1 MESVPARRGKKSMD
15 TRSLLFLSLEISH
28 HLLHNE
34 LIIYANDTDTPQHGR
49 DIENNTVVFWV
60 CKFGVCSP
68 DFFQYEIR
76 KCNNG
81 VDGCRRYF
89 AFG

>member
-1 MESVPARRGKKSMD
+1 MD

-49 DIENNTVVFWV
+49 DIENNTVVFWSLRFRSLFTRFFSV
-60 CKFGVCSP
+60 KFADVITVLMVVVGVILGLGN
-68 DFFQYEIR
+68 F
-76 KCNNG
+76 
-81 VDGCRRYF
+81 
-89 AFG
+89 